1 MNGPDVPPAHR
12 SDPAAT
18 LASAPEPSLEC
29 FGTTGS
35 GATTGVPA
43 TPHSAAVE
51 PATIT
56 DPDRAAPPPEVDP
69 LLDLLSERARASAV
83 FGEPVTAEGITVVP
97 VAHVQLGLGGAAG
110 TVGGGVQARP
120 LGYIEIRDGQARF
133 RRIHGWEHLAAP
145 VAALAAA
152 VVAPR
157 LLGILRGLRGRR

>member
-1 MNGPDVPPAHR
+1 M
-12 SDPAAT
+12 
-18 LASAPEPSLEC
+18 
-29 FGTTGS
+29 
-35 GATTGVPA
+35 
-43 TPHSAAVE
+43 E

-56 DPDRAAPPPEVDP
+56 DPDHAAPPPEVDP

-133 RRIHGWEHLAAP
+133 RRIHRWEHLAAP
-145 VAALAAA
+145 VAALAVGAA
-152 VVAPR
+152 VPR
-157 LLGILRGLRGRR
+157 LFEFVRGLRSRR